1 MKPLRLQTFLMAT
14 AFIGV
19 AAFALADRGSALASL
34 ANQSLRDTAPEI
46 RDGNTIVVRETAVRI
61 FGIDAPDDADQS
73 LSKAATRYLTQMII
87 TQGGVTCSG
96 APIDRLTGGKAC
108 TKASTSYDRIVMV
121 CRFNASQTSVGA
133 TLVAHGYA
141 VDYPLFSGGIYKNA
155 MQSAATKR
163 RGLWR
168 DRYADMAALANQ
180 RSKLPTRCKALL

>member
-34 ANQSLRDTAPEI
+34 ANQTLRDTAPDI
-46 RDGNTIVVRETAVRI
+46 RDGDTIVVRGTAVRI

-96 APIDRLTGGKAC
+96 APIERLTGGKAC
-108 TKASTSYDRIVMV
+108 TKASTSYDRINMA

-141 VDYPLFSGGIYKNA
+141 VDYPLFSGGIYKTA
-155 MQSAATKR
+155 MQSAASKR
-163 RGLWR
+163 HGLWR
-168 DRYADMAALANQ
+168 DRYADMATLANQ